1 MKIIIVGAG
10 KVGYSVA
17 NMLSDEGHD
26 ITVIDR
32 NPETISHL
40 SNDLDV
46 ICVEG
51 NATNPETLMEA
62 GAAEADLLM
71 AATEQDEVNMICG
84 IAARKL
90 GTKHII
96 ARIRDPEYLSQTEFL
111 REVLGLSVIIN
122 PEYECA
128 KEISR
133 MLRFPSAVR
142 VDAFSK
148 GSVEIIEHKVPEKSK
163 LDGMQLKN
171 LPRELGAKVL
181 V

>member
-32 NPETISHL
+32 DPETISHL

-84 IAARKL
+84 IA
-90 GTKHII
+90 G
-96 ARIRDPEYLSQTEFL
+96 RILAVFQHLNLDLRHRRPEAGDQAYHRPYPRSGVSEPD
-111 REVLGLSVIIN
+111 R
-122 PEYECA
+122 
-128 KEISR
+128 IS
-133 MLRFPSAVR
+133 P
-142 VDAFSK
+142 
-148 GSVEIIEHKVPEKSK
+148 
-163 LDGMQLKN
+163 
-171 LPRELGAKVL
+171 
-181 V
+181 

>member
-26 ITVIDR
+26 LTVIDR

-51 NATNPETLMEA
+51 NATNQETLMEA

-90 GTKHII
+90 GTISSPVS
-96 ARIRDPEYLSQTEFL
+96 AIRS
-111 REVLGLSVIIN
+111 I
-122 PEYECA
+122 
-128 KEISR
+128 
-133 MLRFPSAVR
+133 
-142 VDAFSK
+142 
-148 GSVEIIEHKVPEKSK
+148 
-163 LDGMQLKN
+163 
-171 LPRELGAKVL
+171 
-181 V
+181 